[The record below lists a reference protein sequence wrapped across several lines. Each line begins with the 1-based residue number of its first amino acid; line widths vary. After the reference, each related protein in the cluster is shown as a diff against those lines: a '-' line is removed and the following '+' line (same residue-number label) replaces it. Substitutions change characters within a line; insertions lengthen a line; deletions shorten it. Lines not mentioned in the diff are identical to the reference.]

1 LSISS
6 IIYIYIFIYHSV
18 SPKPGLSQDVS
29 RKTSSNNR
37 CPIAKNHHLCQAT
50 PQDNPSR
57 TRALPRGKALGQRVR
72 TRRGDCGDR
81 EAATKREM
89 LKPSSV
95 WYTYF
100 LGGNKM
106 WAIYEINPYPEC
118 FGHFEVR
125 IPGYFSLTT
134 IFRGNSQPAGINGHK
149 KNCLDKM
156 YNHLIVMMVGVCHNH
171 LN

>member
-1 LSISS
+1 MAVRIPTCKKWWLDFQG
-6 IIYIYIFIYHSV
+6 IYIYTYYIHISLCIT
-18 SPKPGLSQDVS
+18 KPGLSQDVR

-72 TRRGDCGDR
+72 TRCGDCGDR

-95 WYTYF
+95 WYTYL
-100 LGGNKM
+100 LGATRSGQF
-106 WAIYEINPYPEC
+106 IINPYPEC
-118 FGHFEVR
+118 FGHFWGPDSW
-125 IPGYFSLTT
+125 ILNSLTT
-134 IFRGNSQPAGINGHK
+134 IFRGNSQPAGINSHK
-149 KNCLDKM
+149 QNLPRQD
-156 YNHLIVMMVGVCHNH
+156 I
-171 LN
+171 